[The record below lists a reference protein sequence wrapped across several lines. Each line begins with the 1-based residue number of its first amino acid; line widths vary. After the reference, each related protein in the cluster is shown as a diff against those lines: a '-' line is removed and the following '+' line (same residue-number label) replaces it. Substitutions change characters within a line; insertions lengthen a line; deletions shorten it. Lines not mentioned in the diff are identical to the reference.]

1 MVSPVGPNTNENTQN
16 RDLKIRTG
24 QVKPQAPQDVAVRQP
39 EVGPSA
45 TVFFSAA
52 AKEVAQSRP
61 VPDKLDTARKMQD
74 QMVSAIVAA
83 RQRNTEGADMALS
96 LVATTAIQ
104 TYATVKQV
112 KPE

>member
-1 MVSPVGPNTNENTQN
+1 VLNAIGPSTPDNGQN

-24 QVKPQAPQDVAVRQP
+24 QIKPQAPAPVAVGKP
-39 EVGPSA
+39 DVGASA

-52 AKEVAQSRP
+52 AQQVAQNRF
-61 VPDKLDTARKMQD
+61 VPDRLDMARKMED
-74 QMVSAIVAA
+74 KLVGAITQAA
-83 RQRNTEGADMALS
+83 ERNTEGADMALS

-112 KPE
+112 ES